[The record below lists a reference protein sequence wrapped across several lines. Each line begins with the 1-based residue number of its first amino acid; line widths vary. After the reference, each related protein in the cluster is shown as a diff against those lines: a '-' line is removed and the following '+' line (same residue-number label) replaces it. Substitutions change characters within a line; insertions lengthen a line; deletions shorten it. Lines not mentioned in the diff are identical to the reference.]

1 MQFVEDQHEYVFTRN
16 RSLKRVGCT
25 TMNQY
30 LHPEQDLCRS
40 QTEEIGPAQK
50 NDQKH
55 QIHSCEFKNS
65 QKIFQ
70 RTVALICGVLE

>member
-1 MQFVEDQHEYVFTRN
+1 MN
-16 RSLKRVGCT
+16 MSIGCT
-25 TMNQY
+25 TLNRY
-30 LHPEQDLCRS
+30 LHSEQDLSRS
-40 QTEEIGPAQK
+40 QTEQIGPAQK

-70 RTVALICGVLE
+70 RTY

>member
-1 MQFVEDQHEYVFTRN
+1 MN
-16 RSLKRVGCT
+16 MSIGCT
-25 TMNQY
+25 TLNRY
-30 LHPEQDLCRS
+30 LHSEQDLSRS
-40 QTEEIGPAQK
+40 QTEQIGPAQK